1 MSGISTFSEIDKVPQ
16 PPADRPV
23 VIVTLYKFT
32 SLPQFEV
39 LRPSLQT
46 AARKAGVRG
55 TLLLAHEG
63 INGTLAGSR
72 GAIGSFLERLERE
85 PAIGALE
92 VKFSFAEEQPF
103 YRMKVRLKKEIVTLG
118 QPAVDPTNTVGTYV
132 DPEDWNRLIDDPDTL
147 VIDTRNNYEVSIG
160 TFENAVNPET
170 SSFRDFID
178 FVEDKLKPLIK
189 DKKPKN
195 IAMFCTGGIRCEKS
209 TSYLLQEGFEN
220 VLHLKGGILKYL
232 ETIPQ
237 DNSRWQGECFVFD
250 GRVSV
255 GHDLQPG
262 SYDMCHACRM
272 PLSSE
277 EKQHPAYRPGISCPK
292 CIDNLSEAQ
301 IKRFSDRQKQV
312 ELAKQRGEAHIGSFQ
327 DMNES

>member
-1 MSGISTFSEIDKVPQ
+1 MNGVSLISDTYKVPQ
-16 PPADRPV
+16 APADRPV
-23 VIVTLYKFT
+23 VIVALYKFT
-32 SLPQFEV
+32 SLPKFEK
-39 LRPSLQT
+39 LRPPLQT

-72 GAIGSFLERLERE
+72 EVIGSFLERLEQE
-85 PAIGALE
+85 PAIGTLE
-92 VKFSFAEEQPF
+92 VKFSFAKEQPF

-170 SSFRDFID
+170 SSFRGFAD
-178 FVEDKLKPLIK
+178 FVEEKLKPLVE

-220 VLHLKGGILKYL
+220 VFHLKGGILKYL

-237 DNSRWQGECFVFD
+237 DNSKWQGECFVFD

-277 EKQHPAYRPGISCPK
+277 EKQHPSYRPGISCSK
-292 CIDNLSEAQ
+292 CIDNLNEAQ
-301 IKRFSDRQKQV
+301 VKRFSDRQKQV
-312 ELAKQRGEAHIGSFQ
+312 ELAKQRGEVHIGNFRT
-327 DMNES
+327 

>member
-1 MSGISTFSEIDKVPQ
+1 MSTFSEIDKVPQ
-16 PPADRPV
+16 PPEDSPV
-23 VIVTLYKFT
+23 VIIALYKFT
-32 SLPQFEV
+32 SLPQFEE
-39 LRPSLQT
+39 LRLPLQT

-63 INGTLAGSR
+63 INGTLAGCR
-72 GAIGSFLERLERE
+72 RAIGSFLERLERE
-85 PAIGALE
+85 PAIGRLE

-132 DPEDWNRLIDDPDTL
+132 DPADWNRLIDDPDTL
-147 VIDTRNNYEVSIG
+147 VIDTRNDYEVSIG

-170 SSFRDFID
+170 SSFRDFAD

-220 VLHLKGGILKYL
+220 VFHLKGGILKYL

-237 DNSRWQGECFVFD
+237 DNSKWQGECFVFD

-272 PLSSE
+272 PLSIE